1 MNIHVVD
8 SNQRMLVPNDIFIVA
23 SHEFKEGL
31 KQYEESA
38 KKVGMTPE
46 RLQYTVMIKIFQDPS
61 LIRLRQGNTMFAIKA
76 LPKRAGFVMSFNADT
91 APNYINNLI
100 ECFYAAR
107 KMGFDILFAQTHSP
121 AMVKILKAA
130 VRRVK
135 LPDAYAKFDSNTGM
149 FMAVTGKPRGE

>member
-8 SNQRMLVPNDIFIVA
+8 SNQKMLVPNDIFIVA
-23 SHEFKEGL
+23 AYEFKEGL
-31 KQYEESA
+31 KQYEQAA
-38 KKVGMTPE
+38 KKAGMTPE
-46 RLQYTVMIKIFQDPS
+46 RLQYSVMVKMFQDPS
-61 LIRLRQGNTMFAIKA
+61 LVRLRAGNTMFAIKA
-76 LPKRAGFVMSFNADT
+76 LPKRTGFVMSFNADT
-91 APNYINNLI
+91 APNYINNII

-130 VRRVK
+130 VRRVN
-135 LPDAYAKFDSNTGM
+135 LPDAYAKFDSNSGM

>member
-8 SNQRMLVPNDIFIVA
+8 SNQHMLVPNDIFIVA

-31 KQYEESA
+31 KQYDQAA

-46 RLQYTVMIKIFQDPS
+46 RLQYTAMVKIFQDPS
-61 LIRLRQGNTMFAIKA
+61 LIRLRAGNTLFAIKA
-76 LPKRAGFVMSFNADT
+76 MPKRVGFVMSFNADT
-91 APNYINNLI
+91 APNYINNII

-107 KMGFDILFAQTHSP
+107 KMGFDVLIAQTHSP

-130 VRRVK
+130 VRRVN
-135 LPDAYAKFDSNTGM
+135 LPDAYAKFDSKTNL

>member
-8 SNQRMLVPNDIFIVA
+8 SNQHMLVPNDIFIVA

-31 KQYEESA
+31 SQYEQVA
-38 KKVGMTPE
+38 KKVGMTPQ
-46 RLQYTVMIKIFQDPS
+46 RLQYTAMIKVFQDPS
-61 LIRLRQGNTMFAIKA
+61 LIRLRAGNTMFAIKA
-76 LPKRAGFVMSFNADT
+76 LPKRAGFVMSYNADT
-91 APNYINNLI
+91 APNYINNII

-107 KMGFDILFAQTHSP
+107 KMGFDVLFAQTHSP

-130 VRRVK
+130 VRRVD
-135 LPDAYAKFDSNTGM
+135 LPDTYAKFDSKTKM

>member
-8 SNQRMLVPNDIFIVA
+8 SNQKMLVPNDIFIVA

-31 KQYEESA
+31 SQYEQAA

-46 RLQYTVMIKIFQDPS
+46 RLQYTTMIKIFQDPS
-61 LIRLRQGNTMFAIKA
+61 LIRIRAGNTLFAIKA
-76 LPKRAGFVMSFNADT
+76 LPKRTGFVMSFNADT
-91 APNYINNLI
+91 APNYINNII
-100 ECFYAAR
+100 ECFYSAR
-107 KMGFDILFAQTHSP
+107 KMGFDILFAQVHSP
-121 AMVKILKAA
+121 AMAKVLKAA

-135 LPDAYAKFDSNTGM
+135 LPDAYAKFDSNSGV